1 LNQGPDFESPRYGFQ
16 SYGFAAR
23 RHDHVR
29 WDRPARRVLP
39 GPALFIPGLVIVALE
54 GFQRFSDRS
63 VLLLDYFELEPATRE

>member
-1 LNQGPDFESPRYGFQ
+1 M
-16 SYGFAAR
+16 
-23 RHDHVR
+23 R